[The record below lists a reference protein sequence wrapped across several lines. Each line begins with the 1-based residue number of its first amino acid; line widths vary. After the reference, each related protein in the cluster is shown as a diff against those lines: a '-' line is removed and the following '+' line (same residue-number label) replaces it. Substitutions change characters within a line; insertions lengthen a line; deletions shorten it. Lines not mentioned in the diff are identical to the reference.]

1 MRIDIIFTSNE
12 EKDTFNSFVRS
23 CNFKGNVFTKIKNMV
38 NDICDQMSIDNLS
51 NGTIITIDDNI
62 VTKFFQ
68 FCESKIGTAKR
79 IFYMFNDTIEDY
91 VDMIKQNVTHRT
103 KMVNHCKQQFAEN
116 KYDDVEFIFCTY
128 TDRGMETR
136 YIRTG
141 YEFTIYE
148 ENILEA
154 VLCDQAGMI
163 SDDIEEIK
171 ALIDEHN
178 KPIKEANE
186 KKEFDEEALQHRMVK
201 EAEFR
206 RIDEEKYGSG
216 KNMVMALCY
225 YDNEPNDEPLKTEH
239 ITIIPI
245 FENEPNYDVFAHVVG
260 HDHIMLVDL
269 KAKYNI
275 THTSN
280 IISWINTHN
289 KCAKSVAK

>member
-1 MRIDIIFTSNE
+1 MKINFTFTSK
-12 EKDTFNSFVRS
+12 EKNAINSFAEA
-23 CNFKGNVFTKIKNMV
+23 CGFEGDVFAKSKTEIS
-38 NDICDQMSIDNLS
+38 DICDQVSIVDLP
-51 NGTIITIDDNI
+51 NGGIVTIDDTIITKLIR
-62 VTKFFQ
+62 
-68 FCESKIGTAKR
+68 FCESKIGTAKM
-79 IFYMFNDTIEDY
+79 IYHMFKDTIEGY
-91 VDMIKQNVTHRT
+91 VELMKKNITHRT
-103 KMVNHCKQQFAEN
+103 MMINNCKKQFAEN
-116 KYDDVEFIFCTY
+116 ELDGVEYIFCTY
-128 TDRGMETR
+128 TSGMETR
-136 YIRTG
+136 YVHTG
-141 YEFTIYE
+141 YEFIIYDDE
-148 ENILEA
+148 ILEA
-154 VLCDQAGMI
+154 VLCDRAGMI
-163 SDDIEEIK
+163 SDEIDEIR

-178 KPIKEANE
+178 KTIKEAKE
-186 KKEFDEEALQHRMVK
+186 KEEFDEEALQHRMVK

-269 KAKYNI
+269 NVKYNL

-289 KCAKSVAK
+289 KYAKSVAE